1 MRFYVFSVQYN
12 KDAQAENRS
21 VPKAFDNRNDAI
33 KEFHSQLAKDMGNA
47 TLGWSLCMVINS
59 DMGIEA
65 SEKYIADEVVAEA
78 ELADANISE

>member
-33 KEFHSQLAKDMGNA
+33 KEFHRQLANDYGNE
-47 TLGWSLCMVINS
+47 TLGWSICMVINS
-59 DMGIEA
+59 AMGIEA
-65 SEKYIADEVVAEA
+65 SEKFVKNIEPVVAEA
-78 ELADANISE
+78 DAE